1 MYWPDYWA
9 SIRATTRGH
18 ACTNERRRRGSGIP
32 DTSAL
37 SHLLPTGRDYEL
49 VSKFKSHL
57 KAHVGFKVL
66 YTLKSDLVKA
76 VWLFCHAP
84 KKEFLRY

>member
-18 ACTNERRRRGSGIP
+18 ACTNECRRRGSGIP
-32 DTSAL
+32 DASAL
-37 SHLLPTGRDYEL
+37 SHLFPTARDYEL

-76 VWLFCHAP
+76 VWLFCPAP
-84 KKEFLRY
+84 QNEFLHY